1 MQDVF
6 QCALSLGRKEE
17 GRQGGNG
24 RRGTNKNKVQ
34 ALGAEGQDKGESYS
48 SLATGYST
56 HQTASTILTHHH
68 HTTLVELT
76 SKLPHTTLHETKAA
90 CGSRRGRK
98 CGEWGQPSGE
108 LETSTSSPA
117 EEAGAHG

>member
-34 ALGAEGQDKGESYS
+34 ALGAEGQDKGES
-48 SLATGYST
+48 
-56 HQTASTILTHHH
+56 THHWLRGTA
-68 HTTLVELT
+68 HTRLQAPY
-76 SKLPHTTLHETKAA
+76 SHTITAQHL
-90 CGSRRGRK
+90 
-98 CGEWGQPSGE
+98 WN
-108 LETSTSSPA
+108 
-117 EEAGAHG
+117 